1 MNKSYSNSRL
11 GGTLNDSVTEIS
23 TEESPMN
30 PDDASEHNPFSVRLA
45 ILDDSPM
52 IQSIEQEAFPI
63 LTPVTRLPEDFKREN
78 RTYLVAVRQ
87 WNSEEISL
95 GPRLAITTKTE
106 REDNSFKAQARRRI
120 GRYFLDYLHRPQ
132 FPPDYIVGFAG
143 VWFVF
148 DEAHLVVMGLREADR
163 RKGIGE
169 QLLISVLKNA
179 FENDSRVVTLEVRE
193 SNRAAIELYRK
204 YGFQQVGLRLKYYSD
219 TGEHALI
226 MTTPPIHTDDYQ
238 VQLSKLINRHVL
250 RWGSA

>member
-1 MNKSYSNSRL
+1 M
-11 GGTLNDSVTEIS
+11 DSHDV
-23 TEESPMN
+23 
-30 PDDASEHNPFSVRLA
+30 SEPNPFSVRLA
-45 ILDDSPM
+45 ILDDSLM
-52 IQSIEQEAFPI
+52 IQSIEREAFPTLI
-63 LTPVTRLPEDFKREN
+63 PVTRLPEDFRREN

-95 GPRLAITTKTE
+95 GPRLAITMKIE
-106 REDNSFKAQARRRI
+106 GEDNSFKAQAKRKI
-120 GRYFLDYLHRPQ
+120 GRYFLDYLRRPQ

-148 DEAHLVVMGLREADR
+148 DEAHLVIMGLREADR

-169 QLLISVLKNA
+169 QLLISVLENA
-179 FENDSRVVTLEVRE
+179 LENDSRAVTLEVRE
-193 SNRAAIELYRK
+193 SNQTAIELYRK
-204 YGFQQVGLRLKYYSD
+204 YGFQQVGLRLRYYSD

-238 VQLSKLINRHVL
+238 AQLSKLINRHAQ

>member
-1 MNKSYSNSRL
+1 
-11 GGTLNDSVTEIS
+11 
-23 TEESPMN
+23 MN

-45 ILDDSPM
+45 ILDDSLM
-52 IQSIEQEAFPI
+52 IQSIEQEAFPT
-63 LTPVTRLPEDFKREN
+63 LTPVTRLPADFKREN

-106 REDNSFKAQARRRI
+106 RDDNSFKAQARRKI
-120 GRYFLDYLHRPQ
+120 GRYFLDYLQRPQ

-148 DEAHLVVMGLREADR
+148 DEAHLVIMGLREADR

-179 FENDSRVVTLEVRE
+179 SENDSRVVTLEVRE
-193 SNRAAIELYRK
+193 SNQAAIELYRK
-204 YGFQQVGLRLKYYSD
+204 YGFQQAGLRLKYYSD
-219 TGEHALI
+219 TREHALI
-226 MTTPPIHTDDYQ
+226 MVTPPIHTDDYQ
-238 VQLSKLINRHVL
+238 VQLSKLINRHAQ
-250 RWGSA
+250 RWDSA